1 MASVGFLGLG
11 SMGAALARRLVD
23 AGHDVHVWNR
33 SRGPVDDLVAAGA
46 VACATP
52 GDALAHPVSFS
63 MLADGPAALSVL
75 DAESVASAT
84 GSVHV
89 NMASIS
95 PAEAGELQ
103 GRFAAAGARYVAAPV
118 LGRPTVAAEGNLNV
132 LVAGAPDDVAE
143 VEPFLQLFAA
153 RLWPLGEE
161 PSTANAVKIAV
172 NYDIIHAIQAIGESV
187 ALVEARG
194 VDPGLFVEILTS
206 TLFAGVVYSGYGGM
220 IARQAYDPPGFD
232 VALGYKD
239 LRLSAEIAGETGTHL
254 PTLAALTAVF
264 ERALAEPDLARLDW
278 GAAAEVTRRGL
289 LPGSEDEREGG
300 AV

>member
-1 MASVGFLGLG
+1 M
-11 SMGAALARRLVD
+11 
-23 AGHDVHVWNR
+23 
-33 SRGPVDDLVAAGA
+33 
-46 VACATP
+46 ACATP
-52 GDALAHPVSFS
+52 AEALAHPVSFS
-63 MLADGPAALSVL
+63 MLADDTAALSVL
-75 DAESVASAT
+75 DAASVASAS
-84 GSVHV
+84 GGVHV

-95 PAEAGELQ
+95 PAGAGELQ
-103 GRFAAAGARYVAAPV
+103 RRFAAAGARYVAAPV
-118 LGRPTVAAEGNLNV
+118 LGRPTVAAEGKLNV
-132 LVAGAPDDVAE
+132 LVAGAPDDVTE

-264 ERALAEPDLARLDW
+264 ERALAEPALARLDW

-289 LPGSEDEREGG
+289 LPGSENEREGG
-300 AV
+300 AA